1 MRFMNPFHAF
11 RGHHHFGHHFGGHH
25 HHHDGDHASSFLDHI
40 LARAA
45 RKLDLNPSQQDLLGT
60 LLRQVQAQR
69 AAMKSGLPELKGLL
83 AGESFD
89 RAAAT
94 QMLDARLDA
103 IRGAGPSVINAA
115 GDFFDSLDA
124 EQKQALRFIMRT
136 RQGRHSA

>member
-1 MRFMNPFHAF
+1 MRFSNPFNAF
-11 RGHHHFGHHFGGHH
+11 RGHHHFGHHFGGNHH
-25 HHHDGDHASSFLDHI
+25 HGDHAGFLDHI

-45 RKLDLNPSQQDLLGT
+45 RKLDLNPSQQELLGS

-69 AAMKSGLPELKGLL
+69 AAMKSGLPDLKGLL

-89 RAAAT
+89 RSSAT

-124 EQKQALRFIMRT
+124 EQKQALRFMLRT
-136 RQGRHSA
+136 RQGRGC